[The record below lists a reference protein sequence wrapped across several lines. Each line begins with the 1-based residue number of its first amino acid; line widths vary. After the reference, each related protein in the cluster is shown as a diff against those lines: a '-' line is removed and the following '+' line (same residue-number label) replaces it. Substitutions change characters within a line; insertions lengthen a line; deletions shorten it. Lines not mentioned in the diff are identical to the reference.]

1 VGLGWHHFDFTRLA
15 LFMIVQSHF
24 FGYFCHFVM
33 FLSLFFRLTARKD
46 TKKLYFEAWLSGFS
60 LYCKLVAVKP
70 KENDTFVDYKKERNH
85 AD

>member
-1 VGLGWHHFDFTRLA
+1 
-15 LFMIVQSHF
+15 
-24 FGYFCHFVM
+24 M

-85 AD
+85 VD

>member
-1 VGLGWHHFDFTRLA
+1 
-15 LFMIVQSHF
+15 
-24 FGYFCHFVM
+24 M

-60 LYCKLVAVKP
+60 LYCKLFAVKP
-70 KENDTFVDYKKERNH
+70 KENDTFVGYKKERKH